1 MTAPTHARCGV
12 PVAKQ
17 KLSVSRLFSPLHP
30 APHPIVADT
39 KPEPIYKIAPE
50 SSFWA
55 RGEGWDGGLSEGYLR
70 SMPHS
75 ELCECK
81 ACRNVAHAAVVAA
94 AARGLDRG
102 EGKGGTW
109 NDDRTQAQAADVILN
124 ESQTSVVFVLM
135 FVFNVCSM
143 CVCVV
148 CVVCVCAYAQNHGD
162 RALLRASPLLMR
174 NYTHAH
180 PNTRTEHPGP

>member
-55 RGEGWDGGLSEGYLR
+55 RGEWWDGGLSEGYLR

-109 NDDRTQAQAADVILN
+109 NDDRTQAQADDVILD
-124 ESQTSVVFVLM
+124 ESQTSV
-135 FVFNVCSM
+135 
-143 CVCVV
+143 CVCVHV
-148 CVVCVCAYAQNHGD
+148 CV
-162 RALLRASPLLMR
+162 
-174 NYTHAH
+174 
-180 PNTRTEHPGP
+180 

>member
-109 NDDRTQAQAADVILN
+109 NDDRTQAQADDVILD
-124 ESQTSVVFVLM
+124 ESQTSV
-135 FVFNVCSM
+135 
-143 CVCVV
+143 CVCVHV
-148 CVVCVCAYAQNHGD
+148 CV
-162 RALLRASPLLMR
+162 
-174 NYTHAH
+174 
-180 PNTRTEHPGP
+180 

>member
-1 MTAPTHARCGV
+1 MPARPSSVPDPCSPPCSLRWHTPDGTIVRSILGPSSTSRLRYLYSREPRLPYMTTPTHARSGV

-17 KLSVSRLFSPLHP
+17 KLSVSPLFSPPHP
-30 APHPIVADT
+30 APRPIAADT

-81 ACRNVAHAAVVAA
+81 ACRNVKHAAAAA

-109 NDDRTQAQAADVILN
+109 NDDRTQAQADDVILD
-124 ESQTSVVFVLM
+124 ESQASV
-135 FVFNVCSM
+135 
-143 CVCVV
+143 CVCVHV
-148 CVVCVCAYAQNHGD
+148 CV
-162 RALLRASPLLMR
+162 
-174 NYTHAH
+174 
-180 PNTRTEHPGP
+180 